1 VKKNVLTHLNAVLLT
16 AVLLTVSGLALFGA
30 GLAYAQPAFVN
41 GSFETNAWPPGQVDQ
56 ITPSGWS
63 AVQSTDSRFVQG
75 VHNTADT
82 TSYHTPYGNQF
93 IVLCAEDCS
102 GGTLGNISQTVSG
115 FTVGAQYTLTF
126 AQSPEASAASGEDYV
141 VNVTIAGGGTLS
153 QDFAT
158 GVFGTSGHS
167 WADWKPQS
175 WTFTANSSSL
185 TFTFAGK
192 IGPNPAIGYY
202 ESGIDNIQLSG
213 ASGSAAVPTLSE
225 WAMILLSVLL
235 AMVAFFTLRRRLR

>member
-1 VKKNVLTHLNAVLLT
+1 VKKNRLIQLA
-16 AVLLTVSGLALFGA
+16 AVLLTVSGLAMFGA
-30 GLAYAQPAFVN
+30 GSAYAQPAFVN
-41 GSFETNAWPPGQVDQ
+41 GSFETDAWAPGQVDQ

-75 VHNTADT
+75 SHNTANVN
-82 TSYHTPYGNQF
+82 SYHTPYGNQF

-126 AQSPEASAASGEDYV
+126 AQSPEASAASGEDYI
-141 VNVTIAGGGTLS
+141 VNVTITGGGTLS

-158 GVFGTSGHS
+158 GVYGTSGNS
-167 WADWKPQS
+167 WADWKQQS
-175 WTFTANSSSL
+175 WTFTANSPTL

-192 IGPNPAIGYY
+192 IGPNLAIGYY

-213 ASGSAAVPTLSE
+213 GNGSAAVPTLSE
-225 WAMILLSVLL
+225 WGLILLSGLL
-235 AMVAFFTLRRRLR
+235 ALGAVFALRRRRQ